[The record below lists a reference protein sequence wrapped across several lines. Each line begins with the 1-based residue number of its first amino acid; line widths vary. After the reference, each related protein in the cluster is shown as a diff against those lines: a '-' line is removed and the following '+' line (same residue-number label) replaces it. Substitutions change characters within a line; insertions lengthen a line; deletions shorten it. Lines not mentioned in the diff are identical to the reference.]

1 MLKTIRCTV
10 NGKARELS
18 FDVRASLL
26 EVLRAEGLTS
36 SKQGCGVGEC
46 GACTVLVDNIPVD
59 SCIFLAVWADGKTI
73 RTAEGEAKGNRLS
86 RVQQAYVDAGAV
98 QCGFCTPG
106 LVMSSTAFIEKHKGQ
121 PVTREEIRRGHA
133 GNLCRCTGYDAIIA
147 AVEKLP
153 QRHTAAKY
161 LCLSPQAGRAMPPSS
176 KLSKI
181 SRVFQQTCPVHDSHV
196 QGLSVLGGIIRNHST
211 TGERP
216 WPRQKAY
223 WNGFSS

>member
-121 PVTREEIRRGHA
+121 PVTREGTP
-133 GNLCRCTGYDAIIA
+133 GTSA
-147 AVEKLP
+147 AARATTP
-153 QRHTAAKY
+153 
-161 LCLSPQAGRAMPPSS
+161 LSPPWKAA
-176 KLSKI
+176 
-181 SRVFQQTCPVHDSHV
+181 
-196 QGLSVLGGIIRNHST
+196 ST
-211 TGERP
+211 TRRRKIP
-216 WPRQKAY
+216 VPVSASRAAHATIIKAEQ
-223 WNGFSS
+223 NQPCFSADLPCP

>member
-106 LVMSSTAFIEKHKGQ
+106 LIMSAVEIVGTGKKYN
-121 PVTREEIRRGHA
+121 REELKKLISGH
-133 GNLCRCTGYDAIIA
+133 LCRCTGYENILNAMERI
-147 AVEKLP
+147 VEEV
-153 QRHTAAKY
+153 Y
-161 LCLSPQAGRAMPPSS
+161 
-176 KLSKI
+176 
-181 SRVFQQTCPVHDSHV
+181 QTTHK
-196 QGLSVLGGIIRNHST
+196 
-211 TGERP
+211 E
-216 WPRQKAY
+216 A
-223 WNGFSS
+223 

>member
-46 GACTVLVDNIPVD
+46 GACTVLVDNTPVD

-106 LVMSSTAFIEKHKGQ
+106 IIMSAVEIVGSGKQ
-121 PVTREEIRRGHA
+121 YTREELRKLISGH
-133 GNLCRCTGYDAIIA
+133 LCRCTGYQNIPN
-147 AVEKLP
+147 AVE
-153 QRHTAAKY
+153 
-161 LCLSPQAGRAMPPSS
+161 RAVDEAHRFVG
-176 KLSKI
+176 K
-181 SRVFQQTCPVHDSHV
+181 
-196 QGLSVLGGIIRNHST
+196 
-211 TGERP
+211 GE
-216 WPRQKAY
+216 
-223 WNGFSS
+223 

>member
-106 LVMSSTAFIEKHKGQ
+106 FLMTAVEILDSGKLYSD
-121 PVTREEIRRGHA
+121 EELRKLLSGH
-133 GNLCRCTGYDAIIA
+133 LCRCTGYENILK
-147 AVEKLP
+147 AVKKTMY
-153 QRHTAAKY
+153 R
-161 LCLSPQAGRAMPPSS
+161 R
-176 KLSKI
+176 
-181 SRVFQQTCPVHDSHV
+181 
-196 QGLSVLGGIIRNHST
+196 LGMEAPTI
-211 TGERP
+211 
-216 WPRQKAY
+216 
-223 WNGFSS
+223 

>member
-18 FDVRASLL
+18 FDVRSSLL

-46 GACTVLVDNIPVD
+46 GACTVLVDNVPVD

-106 LVMSSTAFIEKHKGQ
+106 LIMSAVEIVGTGKKYN
-121 PVTREEIRRGHA
+121 REELKKLISGH
-133 GNLCRCTGYDAIIA
+133 LCRCTGYENIFRAVKKTMLRRLGKNEEADA
-147 AVEKLP
+147 V
-153 QRHTAAKY
+153 
-161 LCLSPQAGRAMPPSS
+161 
-176 KLSKI
+176 
-181 SRVFQQTCPVHDSHV
+181 
-196 QGLSVLGGIIRNHST
+196 
-211 TGERP
+211 
-216 WPRQKAY
+216 
-223 WNGFSS
+223 

>member
-1 MLKTIRCTV
+1 M
-10 NGKARELS
+10 
-18 FDVRASLL
+18 
-26 EVLRAEGLTS
+26 
-36 SKQGCGVGEC
+36 
-46 GACTVLVDNIPVD
+46 
-59 SCIFLAVWADGKTI
+59 
-73 RTAEGEAKGNRLS
+73 
-86 RVQQAYVDAGAV
+86 DAGAV

-106 LVMSSTAFIEKHKGQ
+106 LVMSSTAFIEN
-121 PVTREEIRRGHA
+121 TRANPLPARRSAEGTPGTSAAARLRRHHRRRG
-133 GNLCRCTGYDAIIA
+133 
-147 AVEKLP
+147 KLP
-153 QRHTAAKY
+153 QRHAAAKY